1 MPGLNFHRSIRGRI
15 FLGFLAMSLIT
26 GMIGAFGLWA
36 VTRAGHIVA
45 DTYARPLMAINFAR
59 AASVGFALMDRERLH
74 LELQPL
80 ADPAAVHNKLAPL
93 AKTFFDDLGVAEQR
107 ALSDEARAAARAVR
121 LEARR
126 WTERL
131 SSLGAGAPHD
141 ELKALSTA
149 VLERLETLIE
159 LTAGDSF
166 LERQRAVDA
175 IAETQWLVAATL
187 GVALALSTLV
197 TLYLGRR
204 IVRPLTEAGRVADRI
219 AAGEFH
225 TLIPEAGPDETG
237 VLLRSM
243 QAMQDNIREMMLRE
257 QARSWSA
264 QARLV
269 AALESSPD
277 GLALIDSRGRLVI
290 ANNQVGRFFPE
301 AKDSL
306 DEGTPFAQL
315 FARVAP
321 YHAVDGQR
329 PDAEALTVRP
339 AHLRDGRWVRLSRA
353 LTPEGGFFLLW
364 TDITELKAREAR
376 IEIARRQAEAAS
388 RAKSSFLAAM
398 SHELRTPLNAI
409 IGFSEI
415 IGGQMFGS
423 TGSPKYQEYADNI
436 SASGRHLLE
445 IINNVLELAKS
456 EAGKME
462 LRPEPVEL
470 APILDD
476 CAVMIGPQCESAK
489 LEFALDLTPEPV
501 TVSGDPVKLRQILLN
516 LLSNAVK
523 FSNPGGRVS
532 MTLAASAAEAVISVT
547 DTGIGM
553 SPEQIPTAL
562 APFGQ
567 VDNRLARRYD
577 GTGLGLP
584 LSKTFVELH
593 GGRMEIESA
602 LGQGTT
608 VRVRLPKLLIVPKP
622 SVSAAAE

>member
-1 MPGLNFHRSIRGRI
+1 
-15 FLGFLAMSLIT
+15 
-26 GMIGAFGLWA
+26 
-36 VTRAGHIVA
+36 
-45 DTYARPLMAINFAR
+45 
-59 AASVGFALMDRERLH
+59 
-74 LELQPL
+74 
-80 ADPAAVHNKLAPL
+80 
-93 AKTFFDDLGVAEQR
+93 
-107 ALSDEARAAARAVR
+107 
-121 LEARR
+121 
-126 WTERL
+126 
-131 SSLGAGAPHD
+131 
-141 ELKALSTA
+141 
-149 VLERLETLIE
+149 
-159 LTAGDSF
+159 
-166 LERQRAVDA
+166 
-175 IAETQWLVAATL
+175 
-187 GVALALSTLV
+187 
-197 TLYLGRR
+197 
-204 IVRPLTEAGRVADRI
+204 VADRI

-225 TLIPEAGPDETG
+225 TPIPEAGPDETG

-243 QAMQDNIREMMLRE
+243 RAMQDNIREMMLRE

-290 ANNQVGRFFPE
+290 ANNQVARFFPE
-301 AKDSL
+301 AKDAL
-306 DEGTPFAQL
+306 DEGTPFAEL

-321 YHAVDGQR
+321 YHAVDGGSAD
-329 PDAEALTVRP
+329 PELLTRRP
-339 AHLRDGRWVRLSRA
+339 AHLSDGRWVRLSRA
-353 LTPEGGFFLLW
+353 LTPEGGYFLLW
-364 TDITELKAREAR
+364 SDITELKVREAR

-388 RAKSSFLAAM
+388 LAKSSFLAAM

-423 TGSPKYQEYADNI
+423 AGNPKYQEYADNI

-462 LRPEPVEL
+462 LRPEPTVL
-470 APILDD
+470 APILED
-476 CAVMIGPQCESAK
+476 CAVMVGPQCEAAK
-489 LEFALDLTPEPV
+489 LSFALQLTPEPV
-501 TVSGDPVKLRQILLN
+501 MVSGDPVKLRQILLN
-516 LLSNAVK
+516 LLSNAIK
-523 FSNPGGRVS
+523 FSSPGGRVTL
-532 MTLAASAAEAVISVT
+532 TLAASAAEAVISVS

-562 APFGQ
+562 TPFAQ

-602 LGQGTT
+602 LGHGTT
-608 VRVRLPKLLIVPKP
+608 VRVRLPKLLVVPKP
-622 SVSAAAE
+622 DISAAAE